1 MANPSR
7 RWDRI
12 PIYGVYAHPG
22 GASIGGTVTFT
33 FTQRVLRVDG
43 RVIYAAGATLSVAIG
58 DTAAQDSTIRASVR
72 DAWRAA
78 DQAAAGES
86 WDGLAWDV
94 WWDDMVVPNAVF
106 VGFPGLDDPDIVH
119 NPENLGSVT
128 VKEVLSAGTGRTYP
142 IVPLVAHLD
151 LPVPGINL
159 GTIEVPPGS
168 PTNPAPMYAKGVAGG
183 VASLGLDG
191 RVPADQLPDYIGG
204 GGVSSWDDLEDKPA
218 VIAAGASQAAARTAI
233 AAAPSDHSHE
243 AVQIEDSTSVGREV
257 LTAANAAAARTAIGA
272 GTSSLEIGTT
282 SSTAAAGDDSRIVE
296 AAQQSANLSDLS
308 SATTARSNLGLGDSA
323 TLSVGTSA
331 GTVKPGEWTP
341 TVADVP
347 AGSTLVVV
355 TPDTTRPTARTD
367 VRVIWAGHTTQP
379 TAAVA
384 GDLWLEPVGG

>member
-257 LTAANAAAARTAIGA
+257 LTAANAAAARTAIGVLPITPA
-272 GTSSLEIGTT
+272 ANVGADYSIPYM
-282 SSTAAAGDDSRIVE
+282 AAAALGTRPTLPSGAVLRIW
-296 AAQQSANLSDLS
+296 
-308 SATTARSNLGLGDSA
+308 GG
-323 TLSVGTSA
+323 
-331 GTVKPGEWTP
+331 
-341 TVADVP
+341 TVADADP
-347 AGSTLVVV
+347 AWMVDGDYRDI
-355 TPDTTRPTARTD
+355 P
-367 VRVIWAGHTTQP
+367 
-379 TAAVA
+379 VA
-384 GDLWLEPVGG
+384 G

>member
-142 IVPLVAHLD
+142 IVPLMAHLD

-191 RVPADQLPDYIGG
+191 RVPADQLPDDIGG

-233 AAAPSDHSHE
+233 
-243 AVQIEDSTSVGREV
+243 
-257 LTAANAAAARTAIGA
+257 GA

-282 SSTAAAGDDSRIVE
+282 SSTAAAGDDSRIVG

-308 SATTARSNLGLGDSA
+308 SATTARSNLGLGDAA

-347 AGSTLVVV
+347 ADSTLVVV